1 MGLLKATVIVK
12 DDGALT
18 EYSSAHQA
26 QVLNSNHIERIVPA
40 VCGPQ
45 NSYSSVNS
53 QIIYLEGYGRVSYYV
68 TETTAAL
75 WTSNEE
81 A

>member
-1 MGLLKATVIVK
+1 MALLRATVVVK
-12 DDGALT
+12 DDGALQ
-18 EYSSAHQA
+18 EYASAKQA
-26 QVLNSNHIERIVPA
+26 QVFNTNLIEKIVPA

-45 NSYSSVNS
+45 NSYATVNS
-53 QIIYLEGYGRVSYYV
+53 QIIYHEGYGRVSYYA

-75 WTSNEE
+75 HAAAS